1 LAAWRDTKPVTGKQ
15 YLMNDD
21 DKDDDQDLDAE
32 IDEDDDGMTISHDTA
47 KDIGDKDD
55 TPA

>member
-1 LAAWRDTKPVTGKQ
+1 MAAWRDTKPVTGKQ